1 MWKTVLGIPRAMFQ
15 IVLLAG
21 ITMVLG
27 VFLFSDWMLGDNDT
41 GLGL

>member
-1 MWKTVLGIPRAMFQ
+1 MWKTVLSIPRAMFQ
-15 IVLLAG
+15 IIALVGLV
-21 ITMVLG
+21 IVLG